1 MANRKFEIEI
11 KETKGACDNDL
22 FKKMIM
28 RGDIQA
34 KKVADYIDKVVNIYG
49 YAKTHITT
57 DDKDFDMNY
66 YMDDKGLIL
75 SSGSE
80 YFMQSVEDYFNDCS
94 TFRIVEVKTKK
105 GKTYKVMPCIVNP
118 KTGNVTDLD
127 AGIDDD
133 LPF

>member
-1 MANRKFEIEI
+1 MGKKFEIEI
-11 KETKGACDNDL
+11 KETKGACDNEL
-22 FKKMIM
+22 FKKMVM
-28 RGDIQA
+28 RGDIQSF
-34 KKVADYIDKVVNIYG
+34 KVADYVDKVVNIYG

-57 DDKDFDMNY
+57 DDKDFDLNY

-80 YFMQSVEDYFNDCS
+80 FFLKSVEDYFNDCS

-118 KTGNVTDLD
+118 KNGKITDLD
-127 AGIDDD
+127 NPTEDD